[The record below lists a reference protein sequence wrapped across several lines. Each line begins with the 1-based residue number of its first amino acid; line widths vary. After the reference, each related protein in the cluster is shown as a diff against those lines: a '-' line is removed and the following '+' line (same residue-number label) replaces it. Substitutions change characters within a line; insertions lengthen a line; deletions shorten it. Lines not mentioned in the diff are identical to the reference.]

1 MATLSELLQSR
12 GYVYQ
17 HSGESLQEIVDGPKR
32 TLYLGID
39 PTADSLHV
47 GHLQNLFLLKH
58 FIDDGH
64 KVIVLVGGGTGM
76 IGDPS
81 GRSEERNLLD
91 TKTIDENSKAIKK
104 QIEIVVGKGT
114 FEMVN
119 NADWLGEINLLDF
132 LRDVG
137 KHFTVNDMLRKDS
150 VKGRIEGKE
159 QSISFTEFSYQ
170 LLQSYD
176 FLHLHTMMGCDLQI
190 GASDQWGNISA
201 GIDFVKKKTGDVVH
215 GFTAPLLV
223 DKKTGKKFG
232 KSEQGTVW
240 LDPAK
245 TSAFNFYQFW
255 FNTDDASVEE
265 LLQRMTFI
273 PLTDIANIM
282 EEHNASP
289 QKRTAQRELAL
300 SVTTLAHSKQ
310 AAEAAEKVS
319 KTAFGESQVSELAPD
334 AQALLT
340 QEMPATEVRIGQDL
354 LDALVASELASS
366 KNEARGYIEK
376 EAITLNGARVT
387 DINRK
392 IRMEDFQNADIALLK
407 RGKRHVAVLTQ
418 SKD

>member
-1 MATLSELLQSR
+1 MATLSELLESR

-17 HSGESLQEIVDGPKR
+17 HSGESLQEITDGQKR

-64 KVIVLVGGGTGM
+64 KVIALVGGGTGM

-81 GRSEERNLLD
+81 GRNEERNLLD
-91 TKTIDENSKAIKK
+91 AKTISDNAEAIRK
-104 QIEIVVGKGT
+104 QIELVVGKGT

-119 NADWLGEINLLDF
+119 NADWLGELALLDF

-137 KHFTVNDMLRKDS
+137 KHFTVNDMLRKDAI
-150 VKGRIEGKE
+150 KGRIEGKD
-159 QSISFTEFSYQ
+159 QGISFTEFSYQ

-201 GIDFVKKKTGDVVH
+201 GIDFVKKKTGDVVY

-223 DKKTGKKFG
+223 DKKTGRKFG
-232 KSEQGTVW
+232 KSEKGTIW
-240 LDPAK
+240 LDPQK

-265 LLQRMTFI
+265 LLTRMTFI
-273 PLTDIANIM
+273 TLADIAKVM
-282 EEHNASP
+282 EKHKASP
-289 QKRTAQRELAL
+289 SERIAQRELAL

-319 KTAFGESQVSELAPD
+319 KTAFGEGQVANLAPD
-334 AQALLT
+334 TQTLLT
-340 QEMPATEVRIGQDL
+340 KEIPTTEVRIGQDL
-354 LDALVASELASS
+354 VDVLVLSELATS

-392 IRMEDFQNADIALLK
+392 IRMEDFQNADVALLK
-407 RGKRHVAVLTQ
+407 RGKKNVAVLTQ
-418 SKD
+418 SK

>member
-1 MATLSELLQSR
+1 MAKLSELLESR

-17 HSGESLQEIVDGPKR
+17 HSGESLQEITDVTKR

-64 KVIVLVGGGTGM
+64 KVIALIGGGTGM

-91 TKTIDENSKAIKK
+91 TKTINENADAIKK
-104 QIEIVVGKGT
+104 QIELVVGKGT

-119 NADWLGEINLLDF
+119 NVDWLGELKLLDF

-137 KHFTVNDMLRKDS
+137 KHFTVNEMLRKDS

-201 GIDFVKKKTGDVVH
+201 GIDFVKKKTGDVVY

-232 KSEQGTVW
+232 KSEKGTVW
-240 LDPAK
+240 LDQQK
-245 TSAFNFYQFW
+245 TSAFSFYQFW
-255 FNTDDASVEE
+255 FNTDDDSIEE
-265 LLQRMTFI
+265 LLLRMTFI
-273 PLTDIANIM
+273 PASEIAKIM
-282 EEHNASP
+282 EAHNASP
-289 QKRTAQRELAL
+289 AERIAQRELAL
-300 SVTTLAHSKQ
+300 SVTALVHSKQ

-319 KTAFGESQVSELAPD
+319 KTAFGESQVANLTPD
-334 AQALLT
+334 AQVLLKE
-340 QEMPATEVRIGQDL
+340 EMPTTQVRIGQDL
-354 LDALVASELASS
+354 VDVLVLSELATS

-387 DINRK
+387 DSNRK
-392 IRMEDFQNADIALLK
+392 IRMEDFQNADVALLK
-407 RGKRHVAVLTQ
+407 RGKRNIAVLIQ
-418 SKD
+418 AR